1 MNISRLFVLRPVGS
15 RLLDALIASCTFCSA
30 MSRLSARSNCKVM
43 TEAPAELFEVICCR
57 PGISPSCTS
66 SGAVTVVAITVGLA
80 PG

>member
-1 MNISRLFVLRPVGS
+1 M
-15 RLLDALIASCTFCSA
+15 
-30 MSRLSARSNCKVM
+30 
-43 TEAPAELFEVICCR
+43 EAPAELLEVICCM